1 MKHESDVF
9 GIFKKWKAQV
19 ENQTGRKIKYLRTD
33 NGLEYRDKEFIRF
46 CELEDITRH
55 FTVKRTPQQ
64 NGVAER
70 MNRTLVE
77 RAKCMRLNA
86 GLPKVFW
93 AETIDTT
100 SFIINRSSSSAID
113 FKIPEEVW
121 SGRPVDYSSLK
132 IFGCSAYVHMQSGE
146 RSKLDS
152 KLRKCVFLGFE
163 KGVKG
168 YRFWDP
174 ISKKTVTSRDV
185 IFDEAFML
193 KQDEAETC
201 DDRPQEKLTI
211 GVEFDEN
218 STPSDKGDVEI
229 EPQ

>member
-1 MKHESDVF
+1 
-9 GIFKKWKAQV
+9 
-19 ENQTGRKIKYLRTD
+19 
-33 NGLEYRDKEFIRF
+33 
-46 CELEDITRH
+46 
-55 FTVKRTPQQ
+55 
-64 NGVAER
+64 
-70 MNRTLVE
+70 
-77 RAKCMRLNA
+77 
-86 GLPKVFW
+86 
-93 AETIDTT
+93 
-100 SFIINRSSSSAID
+100 
-113 FKIPEEVW
+113 
-121 SGRPVDYSSLK
+121 
-132 IFGCSAYVHMQSGE
+132 MQSGE